1 MLIKKRRIPVLHM
14 LLIGALPSFIKK
26 MVYRLK
32 GYRIGKG
39 VSLSFGSVV
48 LGRNVEI
55 GDNTKV
61 GFFTIIRGREIII
74 KNFVRIGSMSVID
87 TEKIFIDEDARIN
100 EQVYIG
106 GMKTPQSSFHLGK
119 RGIIMQLS
127 YINPTL
133 PVFIDDD
140 TGIGGHCLLFTHGS
154 WNSQLDGFPVKF
166 APIHLGKKVWLP
178 WRVFIMPG
186 VTVGDNVVVGANSMI
201 STDLPS
207 NCFAAGSPA
216 KVIRQNIP
224 VKPDQSAQEG
234 MLKDIFEDFFAY
246 LRYENFTCNVDQL
259 QDGFVATILGKKGG
273 SIVYSSLPVIA
284 KQGDNNTIIVFFK
297 ASPQVLQEAMAKGFG
312 MAVSITEKLRIG
324 SNATGEE
331 LLGFFSRYGVRFSR
345 MNF

>member
-1 MLIKKRRIPVLHM
+1 MLIKRTRIPVMHM
-14 LLIGALPSFIKK
+14 LFIGILPSFLKK
-26 MVYRLK
+26 IVYRIK

-39 VSLSFGSVV
+39 VSLSFGCVL
-48 LGRNVEI
+48 LGRKVEI
-55 GDNTKV
+55 GKNSKI

-74 KNFVRIGSMSVID
+74 KDFVKIGSMSVLD

-106 GMKTPQSSFHLGK
+106 GMRTPTSSFHLGK
-119 RGIIMQLS
+119 RGIVMQLS

-140 TGIGGHCLLFTHGS
+140 SGIGGHCLLFTHGS
-154 WNSQLDGFPVKF
+154 WNSQLEGFPVRF

-216 KVIRQNIP
+216 KVIKENVPMVPDATARQ
-224 VKPDQSAQEG
+224 E
-234 MLKDIFEDFFAY
+234 MLKNIFNDFFSY
-246 LRYENFTCNVDQL
+246 LNYEEFNCSVDKNS
-259 QDGFVATILGKKGG
+259 DGFVASVKGKRSGSIEYSTSSIHTKKG
-273 SIVYSSLPVIA
+273 
-284 KQGDNNTIIVFFK
+284 NNKTVIVFNNP
-297 ASPQVLQEAMAKGFG
+297 SPELLTEALKNGYG
-312 MAVSITEKLRIG
+312 MAVSMEGKMRIG
-324 SNATGEE
+324 CNEARQE
-331 LLGFFSRYGVRFSR
+331 LLTFFSRYGVRFER
-345 MNF
+345 LKD